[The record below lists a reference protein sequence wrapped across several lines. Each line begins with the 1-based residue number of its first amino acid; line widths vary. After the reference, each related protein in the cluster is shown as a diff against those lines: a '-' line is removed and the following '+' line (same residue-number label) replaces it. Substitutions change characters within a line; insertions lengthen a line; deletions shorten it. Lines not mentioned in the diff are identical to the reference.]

1 MKLRNQSCQL
11 ILGHYTQCI
20 YTANRRQQPNEINEV
35 PHQVKPPLNQMK
47 DVVSHDC
54 YDTAVRSLGRV
65 GLADEEEVLSAIA
78 TSSSWDLRAVA

>member
-1 MKLRNQSCQL
+1 
-11 ILGHYTQCI
+11 
-20 YTANRRQQPNEINEV
+20 
-35 PHQVKPPLNQMK
+35 MK

-78 TSSSWDLRAVA
+78 TSLFGDYRAVA

>member
-1 MKLRNQSCQL
+1 
-11 ILGHYTQCI
+11 
-20 YTANRRQQPNEINEV
+20 
-35 PHQVKPPLNQMK
+35 MK

-54 YDTAVRSLGRV
+54 YDTVVRLLGRV

>member
-1 MKLRNQSCQL
+1 
-11 ILGHYTQCI
+11 
-20 YTANRRQQPNEINEV
+20 
-35 PHQVKPPLNQMK
+35 MK

-54 YDTAVRSLGRV
+54 YDRAVRSLGRV